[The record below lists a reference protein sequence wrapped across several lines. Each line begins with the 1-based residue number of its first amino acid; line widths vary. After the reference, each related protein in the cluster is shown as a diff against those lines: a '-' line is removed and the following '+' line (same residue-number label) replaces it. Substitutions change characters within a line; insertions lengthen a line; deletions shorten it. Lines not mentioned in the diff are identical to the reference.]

1 MHVTKSY
8 AELFELFY
16 GDYTERYCREHHLFV
31 DYDTSGNVKNITR
44 SLVDYAYE
52 IIMTDYALVFGKR
65 FEIKA
70 ENESAQD
77 TLEKILETNN
87 ADGLF
92 RLFVVQGLILGDT
105 ALKLGRDDAGNIRM
119 GLVNLLQGRLN
130 YRMEYGQ
137 VVEWV
142 YEYEQ
147 KHNEGFVN
155 VKEIYRRDRV
165 QVYRDDKLI
174 LDVPNRHGEF
184 WLIHVANMPSLKDPV
199 WGESELERIGD
210 TIDEMNSTLSR
221 ISAIEDIYAKP
232 RVIASG
238 IHDVSN
244 LKQEHNVWAIPEGAE
259 FKILEY
265 QGDVIPSM
273 LRKYEMLENY
283 LRNKCPELILNDLG
297 NISGY
302 ALRLKLS
309 KLIRKIENYRSVYFA
324 GIKKACRL
332 ALRMAG
338 FDTDV
343 EIHTDPVAP
352 ADEMADL
359 NKLITLLSMNII
371 SKRTVAEAL
380 GYDFEKEQERIEEEN
395 AWFFGDERKWTD

>member
-1 MHVTKSY
+1 
-8 AELFELFY
+8 
-16 GDYTERYCREHHLFV
+16 
-31 DYDTSGNVKNITR
+31 
-44 SLVDYAYE
+44 
-52 IIMTDYALVFGKR
+52 
-65 FEIKA
+65 
-70 ENESAQD
+70 
-77 TLEKILETNN
+77 
-87 ADGLF
+87 
-92 RLFVVQGLILGDT
+92 
-105 ALKLGRDDAGNIRM
+105 
-119 GLVNLLQGRLN
+119 
-130 YRMEYGQ
+130 MEYGQ

-343 EIHTDPVAP
+343 EIHTDHVVP

>member
-343 EIHTDPVAP
+343 EIHTDPVVP